1 MTCRGLLI
9 FQTCDSKYAA
19 YYLAAV
25 LLAGLLRL
33 YRVEFMAGSTELAT
47 PPLRFDN
54 GLIARPEEI
63 PLADGFHQ
71 PTALHHLSGIVVQTC
86 EHERTALFVQPLM
99 QTVDGFNACC
109 IDQRHAAH

>member
-9 FQTCDSKYAA
+9 FQNCASKNAA

-33 YRVEFMAGSTELAT
+33 YRVEFMARSAELTAPT
-47 PPLRFDN
+47 LRFDN
-54 GLIARPEEI
+54 SLITRPEEI

-71 PTALHHLSGIVVQTC
+71 STTLHHLFGVVMQTC
-86 EHERTALFVQPLM
+86 EHERAALVVKPLM
-99 QTVDGFNACC
+99 QAVNGFDPRR
-109 IDQRHAAH
+109 IDQ